1 MEKRYLICVLL
12 LLSGCQK
19 KTIYECYLKQN
30 DIEIYLDIIA
40 ENNKIETIYE
50 NEIINLKEDTFLIEN
65 NKELLLEQ
73 LNNHTYEIV
82 DNKIYIKSNKNI
94 EEDYNLKESINSL
107 RRDGFYCDKR

>member
-19 KTIYECYLKQN
+19 KRVYECYLKQN

-50 NEIINLKEDTFLIEN
+50 NEIINLKEDAFLIEN

-73 LNNHTYEIV
+73 LSDYTYEII
-82 DNKIYIKSNKNI
+82 DNKIHIKSNKKLD
-94 EEDYNLKESINSL
+94 EEYNLKESIESL